1 MSTDNGEELNRL
13 ESLKGKLWSRNYKT
27 KIEFYDTFPHKKEFE
42 VKDNWEQEN
51 QIHQSSMKSSAFKK
65 FFIFSVVFFL
75 LALLYVGYS
84 SINGTN
90 KVSNENIDI
99 AILGNTFTDGGK
111 PLPIVVE
118 VTNRNS
124 APLELVDL
132 VAEYPK
138 GSSGTALD
146 TMERQRV
153 SIGTIP
159 SGGVHSEN
167 ISIVL
172 FGEQGSIQPVKVSV
186 EYRFKDS
193 NAIFVKEKDYEVTIN
208 ATPINL
214 LVDAPT
220 EMTPNQD
227 VTLKIRTTLNTTES
241 AAKNIAVKVDY
252 PIGFEFTSA
261 SPSPDIG
268 NNLWELSEMKPGD
281 EKSIT
286 VVGRFVDVFDGEEKT
301 FKIWSGAQSQN
312 EKSEIGVVYNSQ
324 AHTLRINKPF
334 ISAQLVVNGEYAKD
348 YAVTSQNVVS
358 GEIRWNNNLSTK
370 VNDLEIK
377 ATLSGNALN
386 RKTIASRDGF
396 YNSLIDTI
404 VWDKNSNEKFASID
418 AGESG
423 SVSFSFKVNPL
434 LSADG
439 LMKSPQAVINVSVS
453 GKQALEGNSTKKL
466 ENSETKTV
474 RVISDMTF
482 SPKIVYYNSVFQ
494 NKGPVPP
501 KAEQE
506 TTYAVVWTVTNS
518 SNNLRNVKVRTTL
531 PTWVKYTGQTSPAT
545 EDITYNPASREVIW
559 NAGTVSR
566 STGMEGNPPKEVA
579 FQISFTPSL
588 VQIDELPLLTNDSVL
603 TGHDDFAN
611 VDIQVNRASLNTNI
625 GSPAD
630 PNAASATGRVRE

>member
-1 MSTDNGEELNRL
+1 MAIDNGEDLNRL
-13 ESLKGKLWSRNYKT
+13 ESLKGKLWSRSYKT

-42 VKDNWEQEN
+42 IKDNWEQEN
-51 QIHQSSMKSSAFKK
+51 QAHKSNMKSSVFKK
-65 FFIFSVVFFL
+65 FFMFSIIFFV
-75 LALLYVGYS
+75 LAVLYVGYS
-84 SINGTN
+84 TFKGTN
-90 KVSNENIDI
+90 TVSNENIDI
-99 AILGNTFTDGGK
+99 VILGNTFTDGGK

-193 NAIFVKEKDYEVTIN
+193 NAIYEKEKDYEVTIN

-214 LVDAPT
+214 LVDAPS
-220 EMTPNQD
+220 EITPNQD
-227 VTLKIRTTLNTTES
+227 VTLKIRTSLNTTES
-241 AAKNIAVKVDY
+241 STKNIAVKVDY
-252 PIGFEFTSA
+252 PVGFEFTSA
-261 SPSPDIG
+261 SPSSDIG
-268 NNLWELSEMKPGD
+268 NNVWELSDMKPGD

-286 VVGRFVDVFDGEEKT
+286 VVGRFVEVFDGEEKT
-301 FKIWSGAQSQN
+301 FKVWIGAQSPN

-324 AHTLRINKPF
+324 AHTLRIKKPF
-334 ISAQLVVNGEYAKD
+334 INAQLLVNGEYSRE
-348 YAVTSQNVVS
+348 YGVISQNVVS

-370 VNDLEIK
+370 INDLEIK

-404 VWDKNSNEKFASID
+404 IWDKNSNEKFTSIEP
-418 AGESG
+418 GESG

-439 LMKSPQAVINVSVS
+439 LMKSPQVQINVSIA

-466 ENSETKTV
+466 ENSETKII
-474 RVISDMTF
+474 RVISDATF
-482 SPKIVYYNSVFQ
+482 TPKIAYYNSALKNTGQ
-494 NKGPVPP
+494 VPP

-506 TTYAVVWTVTNS
+506 TTYSVVWTITNS
-518 SNNLRNVKVRTTL
+518 SNNLRNVKVRSTL
-531 PTWVKYTGQTSPAT
+531 PTWVKYTGNISPT
-545 EDITYNPASREVIW
+545 QEDVSYNSASREVIW

-566 STGMEGNPPKEVA
+566 GTGMEGNPPKEVE

-588 VQIDELPLLTNDSVL
+588 VQVGELPLLTNDSVL

-611 VDIQVNRASLNTNI
+611 VDVQINRASLNTNI
-625 GSPAD
+625 GKQTD
-630 PNAASATGRVRE
+630 PNAAAATGRVQE

>member
-1 MSTDNGEELNRL
+1 MATENGEDLNRL
-13 ESLKGKLWSRNYKT
+13 ESLKSRLWSRNYKT

-42 VKDNWEQEN
+42 VKDNWEPQVEEHK
-51 QIHQSSMKSSAFKK
+51 ISMKNSVFKK
-65 FFIFSVVFFL
+65 FFVFSVVFFL
-75 LALLYVGYS
+75 LAILYVGYNFFS
-84 SINGTN
+84 GNN

-124 APLELVDL
+124 SALELVDL

-146 TMERQRV
+146 IKERQRV

-167 ISIVL
+167 ISVTL
-172 FGEQGSIQPVKVSV
+172 FGEQGSIQPVKISV

-193 NAIFVKEKDYEVTIN
+193 NAILVKEKNYEVTIS

-214 LVDAPT
+214 LVDAPS
-220 EMTPNQD
+220 EITPNQD
-227 VTLKIRTTLNTTES
+227 ITFKVRTSLNTTES
-241 AAKNIAVKVDY
+241 ATKNIAVKIDY

-268 NNLWELSEMKPGD
+268 NNVWELSDMKPGD

-286 VVGRFVDVFDGEEKT
+286 MVGKFVDVFDGEEKT
-301 FKIWSGAQSQN
+301 FKVWSGAQSPS

-324 AHTLRINKPF
+324 AHTLKIKKPF
-334 ISAQLVVNGEYAKD
+334 IDAQLLVNGEYARD
-348 YAVTSQNVVS
+348 YAITSQNVVA
-358 GEIRWNNNLSTK
+358 GEIRWSNNLSTK
-370 VNDLEIK
+370 INDLEIK
-377 ATLSGNALN
+377 ATLSGNAVN

-396 YNSLIDTI
+396 YNSLVDTI
-404 VWDKNSNEKFASID
+404 VWDKNSNDKFASID
-418 AGESG
+418 PGENG

-434 LSADG
+434 LSAEG
-439 LMKSPQAVINVSVS
+439 IMKSPQAVINVSIS
-453 GKQALEGNSTKKL
+453 GKQALEGNALKKL
-466 ENSETKTV
+466 ENSETKIV
-474 RVISDMTF
+474 RVVSDATF
-482 SPKIVYYNSVFQ
+482 SPKIVHYNSVIQ
-494 NKGPVPP
+494 NSGPIPP

-506 TTYAVVWTVTNS
+506 TTYTVLWTITNS
-518 SNNLRNVKVRTTL
+518 SNNLRNIKVRTTL
-531 PTWVKYTGQTSPAT
+531 PTWVKYTGSIYPAQ
-545 EDITYNPASREVIW
+545 EDITYNSASREVIW
-559 NAGTVSR
+559 NAGTISR
-566 STGMEGNPPKEVA
+566 GTGMEGNPPREVA

-588 VQIDELPLLTNDSVL
+588 VQVEEVPILVNDAVL

-611 VDIQVNRASLNTNI
+611 VDVQINRASLNTNI
-625 GSPAD
+625 GNPAD
-630 PNAASATGRVRE
+630 PNAASATGRVVE